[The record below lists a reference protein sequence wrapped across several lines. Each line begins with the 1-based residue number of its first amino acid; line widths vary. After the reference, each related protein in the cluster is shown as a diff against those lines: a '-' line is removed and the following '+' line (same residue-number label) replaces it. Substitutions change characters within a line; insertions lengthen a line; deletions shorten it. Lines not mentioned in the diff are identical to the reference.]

1 MEDDISQEEKQNF
14 LRENILDKGYDV
26 NEFVSFLKSKKGEE
40 GADIANWSMNDLYEV
55 VQEFVG
61 QNNEKTSNPPQINQ
75 SKTMEPEKKSD
86 PPKITPRKVLTTKEP
101 DTNPTLCDEDYGI
114 IIPEYLKCQKSE
126 TTELTKYDNIIITVG
141 EPKKVDNGFFS
152 KTFVNF
158 LITTNPLKLA
168 VRRKHADFV
177 WLRERLSIIFN
188 LNVLPRLPKKG
199 KVNDDKH
206 IDKRMRSLERFL
218 NYLLKDP
225 LIKNSNILYD
235 FLSIE
240 ADEDLD
246 KRKKIYN
253 RMKTPVELK
262 DIKTVDGRI
271 KISVNSNKETY
282 LENIKNNA
290 AFNETCLKKF
300 NKNFKVLK
308 AEMDTTIN
316 RLLSFG
322 PLFDKLIKISS
333 TYLDNNVIIESYKQ
347 MKNIFNSCADMLK
360 KQNSF
365 FYEDVKEYLRLLSG
379 NYHHMRELTQIIDV
393 QKSNYSKVSKS
404 LISKKIELFKKG
416 DTNNWQLDLKD
427 KKKISEFFSDRIASY
442 KKMCFKDTNNVIH
455 TKEKYGYH
463 LNKIIYEYQR
473 IRRINTIENKNKVFQ
488 FSKTESKIATDYFKT
503 MGEIIGIMDDCIE
516 KDNPE
521 EKDMEQKVVPPMEIK
536 NDEEEEKKDQNE
548 INTDTNENKNENIE
562 DNKNEI
568 NEEDKNVINEENKDT
583 TNEDK
588 KEEKEE
594 KEEEKKDEE
603 AKEEK
608 KDEEKNKDKEEGND
622 EKKEE

>member
-40 GADIANWSMNDLYEV
+40 GADIANWSMVDLYEV
-55 VQEFVG
+55 VQEFVD
-61 QNNEKTSNPPQINQ
+61 QNKTEGASKPQTINQ
-75 SKTMEPEKKSD
+75 SKTMNPQKTD
-86 PPKITPRKVLTTKEP
+86 NPPKITPRRILSTKEP
-101 DTNPTLCDEDYGI
+101 DTNPTLNDEDYGI
-114 IIPEYLKCQKSE
+114 IIPEHLKCQKSE
-126 TTELTKYDNIIITVG
+126 TTELSKFENVIITVG

-152 KTFVNF
+152 KAYINF
-158 LITTNPLKLA
+158 LITTNVLKVP
-168 VRRKHADFV
+168 VRRKHDDFT

-199 KVNDDKH
+199 KVNNDKH
-206 IDKRMRSLERFL
+206 IDKRMRTLERFL

-235 FLSIE
+235 FLTIE
-240 ADEDLD
+240 TEEEMD

-253 RMKTPVELK
+253 RMKTPVEL
-262 DIKTVDGRI
+262 
-271 KISVNSNKETY
+271 
-282 LENIKNNA
+282 
-290 AFNETCLKKF
+290 CLKKF
-300 NKNFKVLK
+300 NKNFKQLK
-308 AEMDTTIN
+308 TEMETTIN

-379 NYHHMRELTQIIDV
+379 NYHHIRELTQIIDA
-393 QKSNYSKVSKS
+393 QKNNYTKVSKS

-416 DTNNWQLDLKD
+416 DTNNWQLDPKD
-427 KKKISEFFSDRIASY
+427 KKKISEFFSNRIASY
-442 KKMCFKDTNNVIH
+442 KKMCFKETNNVIH

-473 IRRINTIENKNKVFQ
+473 LRRINTIENKNKVFQ
-488 FSKTESKIATDYFKT
+488 FSKKESKIATDYFKT
-503 MGEIIGIMDDCIE
+503 MGEIVGIMDNCIE
-516 KDNPE
+516 QDNPE
-521 EKDMEQKVVPPMEIK
+521 EKDMEQKVEPPMEIN
-536 NDEEEEKKDQNE
+536 NDEEEEKKEQNE
-548 INTDTNENKNENIE
+548 INTDTNENKNEIIE

-568 NEEDKNVINEENKDT
+568 NEENKDT
-583 TNEDK
+583 INEDK
-588 KEEKEE
+588 KDE

-603 AKEEK
+603 EAKEEK
-608 KDEEKNKDKEEGND
+608 KDDENNKDKEEGND

>member
-1 MEDDISQEEKQNF
+1 MDEDSNQEEKQNY
-14 LRENILDKGYDV
+14 LRENILEKGYDV

-40 GADIANWSMNDLYEV
+40 GADIENWSMEDLVEV
-55 VQEFVG
+55 VKEFVE
-61 QNNEKTSNPPQINQ
+61 QNKTEKTSKPQSLTQ
-75 SKTMEPEKKSD
+75 SKTMAPQKTND
-86 PPKITPRKVLTTKEP
+86 PPKITPRRILSTKEP
-101 DTNPTLCDEDYGI
+101 DTNPTLNDEDYGI
-114 IIPEYLKCQKSE
+114 IIPEHLKCQKSE
-126 TTELTKYDNIIITVG
+126 TTELSKYENATITVG
-141 EPKKVDNGFFS
+141 DPKKVDNGFFS
-152 KTFVNF
+152 KAYINF
-158 LITTNPLKLA
+158 LITTNPLKTA

-177 WLRERLSIIFN
+177 WLRERLSVIFN

-206 IDKRMRSLERFL
+206 IDKRMRNLERFL

-225 LIKNSNILYD
+225 VIKNSNILYD
-235 FLSIE
+235 FLTIE
-240 ADEDLD
+240 TDEELD
-246 KRKKIYN
+246 KRKKLYN

-262 DIKTVDGRI
+262 DIKTLDGRI

-282 LENIKNNA
+282 LENIKNNS

-308 AEMDTTIN
+308 TEMDTTIN

-347 MKNIFNSCADMLK
+347 MKNIFISCADMLK

-379 NYHHMRELTQIIDV
+379 NYHHIRDLTQIIDV
-393 QKSNYSKVSKS
+393 QKSNYNKVQKS
-404 LISKKIELFKKG
+404 LISKKIELFRKG
-416 DTNNWQLDLKD
+416 DTNNWQLDPKD
-427 KKKISEFFSDRIASY
+427 KKKISEFFSNRIASY
-442 KKMCFKDTNNVIH
+442 QKMCFKETNNVIH

-463 LNKIIYEYQR
+463 LNKIIFEYQR
-473 IRRINTIENKNKVFQ
+473 LRRINTIENKNKVFQ
-488 FSKTESKIATDYFKT
+488 FSKKQSQIATDYFKT

-521 EKDMEQKVVPPMEIK
+521 EKDMEQMVVPPVEIK
-536 NDEEEEKKDQNE
+536 NDEEEEKKEQNE
-548 INTDTNENKNENIE
+548 INTETNENKNEIIE
-562 DNKNEI
+562 DNN
-568 NEEDKNVINEENKDT
+568 NVNDDDNKNVIHEENKDT
-583 TNEDK
+583 INEDK
-588 KEEKEE
+588 KEE

-603 AKEEK
+603 ETKDEK
-608 KDEEKNKDKEEGND
+608 KDDENKDKEEGND
-622 EKKEE
+622 ESKEE

>member
-40 GADIANWSMNDLYEV
+40 GADIANWSMVDLYEV
-55 VQEFVG
+55 VQEFVD
-61 QNNEKTSNPPQINQ
+61 QNKTEGASKPQTINQ
-75 SKTMEPEKKSD
+75 SKTMNPQKTD
-86 PPKITPRKVLTTKEP
+86 NPPKITPRRILSTKEP
-101 DTNPTLCDEDYGI
+101 DTNPTLNDEDYGI
-114 IIPEYLKCQKSE
+114 IIPEHLKCQKSE
-126 TTELTKYDNIIITVG
+126 TTELSKFENVIITVG

-152 KTFVNF
+152 KAYINF
-158 LITTNPLKLA
+158 LITTNVLKVP
-168 VRRKHADFV
+168 VRRKHDDFT

-199 KVNDDKH
+199 KVNNDKH
-206 IDKRMRSLERFL
+206 IDKRMRTLERFL

-235 FLSIE
+235 FLTIE
-240 ADEDLD
+240 TEEEMD

-262 DIKTVDGRI
+262 DIKTIDGRI
-271 KISVNSNKETY
+271 KISVSANKETY

-300 NKNFKVLK
+300 NKNFKQLK
-308 AEMDTTIN
+308 TEMETTIN

-379 NYHHMRELTQIIDV
+379 NYHHIRELTQIIDV
-393 QKSNYSKVSKS
+393 QKNNYSKVSKS

-416 DTNNWQLDLKD
+416 DTNNWQLDPKD
-427 KKKISEFFSDRIASY
+427 KKKISEFFSNRIASY
-442 KKMCFKDTNNVIH
+442 KKMCFKETNNVIH

-473 IRRINTIENKNKVFQ
+473 LRRINTIENKNKVFQ
-488 FSKTESKIATDYFKT
+488 FSKKESKIATDYFKT
-503 MGEIIGIMDDCIE
+503 MGEIVGIMDNCIE
-516 KDNPE
+516 QDNPE
-521 EKDMEQKVVPPMEIK
+521 EKDMEQRVEPPMEIN
-536 NDEEEEKKDQNE
+536 NDEEEEKKEQNE
-548 INTDTNENKNENIE
+548 INTDTNENKNEIIE

-568 NEEDKNVINEENKDT
+568 NEENKDT
-583 TNEDK
+583 INEDK
-588 KEEKEE
+588 KDE

-603 AKEEK
+603 EAKEEK
-608 KDEEKNKDKEEGND
+608 KDDENNKDKEEGND